1 MELDILNKENLDN
14 SIMNEKISGF
24 DAINVPI
31 KRGMYV
37 CPKVVMS
44 PYYEYEYS
52 NYSGSL
58 LFNKAN
64 LLPRT
69 NIGSTATPI
78 PVSSPTSSGGL
89 STGTLSAVAPFSP
102 INPNFNTGL
111 SSPASNLPF
120 TPISPMGLH
129 PTVSA
134 QSFTPTPLV
143 TPTSNTNTTPTSVN
157 IPKVNTSAPMP
168 IMPMGGGGG
177 GVASTSS
184 DESNTEQAP
193 SASTMKTADVN
204 KKGLSKEVK
213 IGLVILAA
221 IGGYYAYK
229 KGLFSK
235 I

>member
-58 LFNKAN
+58 LINKAN
-64 LLPRT
+64 LLSKPRIDST
-69 NIGSTATPI
+69 AIPIPAPTTTSIGSIAT
-78 PVSSPTSSGGL
+78 GN
-89 STGTLSAVAPFSP
+89 LSAPVGS

-111 SSPASNLPF
+111 FSSPVSNLPSS
-120 TPISPMGLH
+120 TIN
-129 PTVSA
+129 PTLSA

-143 TPTSNTNTTPTSVN
+143 TSTNTPSSVSTSVN
-157 IPKVNTSAPMP
+157 TPAPMP

-177 GVASTSS
+177 GSVAPTSS
-184 DESNTEQAP
+184 SSSSEESNTQQAP
-193 SASTMKTADVN
+193 VASAMKTADSS
-204 KKGLSKEVK
+204 KKGLSKEAK
-213 IGLVILAA
+213 IGLLFLVA

-229 KGLFSK
+229 KGLLSK